1 MGEQLSPVHLRITAS
16 AVTVAPTSPD
26 GPGNGPELEADIT
39 GATDPR
45 TIGLNRDY
53 LVAGITSSPLP
64 AAIPAALAGSR
75 SYYLQWWRRFC
86 PRRAARAPEAVD

>member
-64 AAIPAALAGSR
+64 AAIPAALAGR
-75 SYYLQWWRRFC
+75 QV
-86 PRRAARAPEAVD
+86 ARLSP